1 MNEQDKLEQLMKS
14 LAEAHKEAGIQS
26 DNLAERAAQA
36 YFTEHTNA
44 AASLSRAQAAAV
56 YQESISDTPETQPA
70 KPSFRERVGNF
81 WRSVRER
88 TRNFFRRRQQPD
100 YLPDEYAN
108 IPSDYAST
116 SISQNPEI
124 ETIYQSPLQNAYPVQ
139 ETAAKTV
146 PEQAVQPTVQQQI
159 PTVEAEMVENS
170 PAKQNAAP
178 VDHQKVLE
186 KLIRSEATAFQ
197 AADISYDVSHQIV
210 EDSAKLY
217 LSTYAVA
224 DAENLL
230 KGCNKLYQQEM
241 QVGRT
246 PEQTPESIQSE
257 SLTLIEKMVPA
268 VKSLQNQEQNLYI
281 PLSAGAESTSAVLKR
296 ENETLSLTV
305 DGHQQTGAEMLKS
318 LRDLSQKG
326 YQQQCVMPD
335 KMKEFIGQ
343 QAVAHQEAGILNVNA
358 VENDT
363 IAYMSQ
369 HPIPLQP
376 QIDVVSAAMTEAKL
390 QYLQQPAA
398 SAAAPEPVQSE
409 SVRLQL
415 PEKVEG
421 LNKHVFSYL
430 NLENGIDRDII
441 KDTEKRGLLYQD
453 KDHYAVFVGKDKDGK
468 PASALQHTTFSKSS
482 FQRVLAGSNPDVGW
496 HIDNHADKLFVTE
509 TPLDALS
516 LMTLRK
522 GKGENL
528 ADANYLAVGKN
539 AAESVKQCLHDNP
552 QIQDVVLATG
562 KPEIQNLVSEL
573 SADSKDLAVKAA
585 AVDGGAHMLLQKKR
599 VVARDHAAAPK
610 PSHTPQKSVAV
621 SKAEDVAPSV

>member
-1 MNEQDKLEQLMKS
+1 MNEQEQLEQLMKD

-26 DNLAERAAQA
+26 NDLAQRSAQA

-44 AASLSRAQAAAV
+44 AASLSQTQAAAV
-56 YQESISDTPETQPA
+56 YQESISDTPETKPE

-88 TRNFFRRRQQPD
+88 ARNFFRRRQQQAEPD
-100 YLPDEYAN
+100 VKTN
-108 IPSDYAST
+108 
-116 SISQNPEI
+116 
-124 ETIYQSPLQNAYPVQ
+124 YQPPLQSAEPVQ
-139 ETAAKTV
+139 EAAAETI
-146 PEQAVQPTVQQQI
+146 PEQAAQPTVQQI

-170 PAKQNAAP
+170 QAKQEVSPAG
-178 VDHQKVLE
+178 HQKALE
-186 KLIRSEATAFQ
+186 KLIRAEAAAFQ
-197 AADISYDVSHQIV
+197 TAGISYDASRQIV

-230 KGCNKLYQQEM
+230 KDCNKLYQQKMHAEPA
-241 QVGRT
+241 
-246 PEQTPESIQSE
+246 PEQSPESIQVE
-257 SLTLIEKMVPA
+257 SQALIEKMVPM
-268 VKSLQNQEQNLYI
+268 VKSLQDQEQNLYI
-281 PLSAGAESTSAVLKR
+281 PLSSESEATPAVLQR
-296 ENETLSLTV
+296 ENGEFTLTV
-305 DGHQQTGAEMLKS
+305 DGKQQTGAEMLKS
-318 LRDLSQKG
+318 LHDLSQKG
-326 YQQQCVMPD
+326 YQQQSVMPD
-335 KMKEFIGQ
+335 KMKEFIDQ
-343 QAVAHQEAGILNVNA
+343 QSTAHREAGILNTNA
-358 VENDT
+358 VESDA

-369 HPIPLQP
+369 HPIPIQP
-376 QIDVVSAAMTEAKL
+376 QIDVVSAVMTEAKL

-398 SAAAPEPVQSE
+398 SAPSPEPVQAAK
-409 SVRLQL
+409 VTLQL

-453 KDHYAVFVGKDKDGK
+453 KDHYAVFVSNDKNGK
-468 PASALQHTTFSKSS
+468 PISALQHTTFSKSS
-482 FQRVLAGSNPDVGW
+482 FQRVLQGSNPDAGW

-509 TPLDALS
+509 SPLDALS

-539 AAESVKQCLHDNP
+539 AAKSIKQCLHDNP
-552 QIQDVVLATG
+552 QIQDVVLAAG

-573 SADSKDLAVKAA
+573 SAGSKDLAVKAA
-585 AVDGGAHMLLQKKR
+585 AVDGGAHTLLQKKR
-599 VVARDHAAAPK
+599 ATARDRAAAPK
-610 PSHTPQKSVAV
+610 PSHIPQKSVAA
-621 SKAEDVAPSV
+621 SKVEDAAPSV